1 MSAEELFRALRAK
14 AEAAGLSLVRTDPAD
29 GYVRYFVIR
38 RLTVRELHNL
48 DDLEALA
55 NFLQQGR

>member
-1 MSAEELFRALRAK
+1 MSGDKLFDTLRAK
-14 AEAAGLSLVRTDPAD
+14 ATKAGLTLVRTDPAD

-48 DDLEALA
+48 DDLEALVA
-55 NFLQQGR
+55 HLQGR

>member
-1 MSAEELFRALRAK
+1 MSGEELFSALRAK
-14 AEAAGLSLVRTDPAD
+14 AEAAGLELVRTDPQD
-29 GYVRYFVIR
+29 GPQRYFVIR

-55 NFLQQGR
+55 NYLQQGR